1 MSGPYRDTSTVVGAK
16 IDVVIVEDN
25 EVFRE
30 ALEVLFGLTPDL
42 RVVAAVADG
51 GAAVEACRDLRPDVA
66 LVDYRLPGL
75 DGVETTRAVLAACP
89 GTAVVV
95 LTAAA
100 DAPEIE
106 ALLAAGAVA
115 CLTKDRGME
124 EIVAAI
130 RDAAR

>member
-89 GTAVVV
+89 GTAVVA

>member
-1 MSGPYRDTSTVVGAK
+1 MSGPYRDTSIVVGAK

-30 ALEVLFGLTPDL
+30 ALEILFGLTADL
-42 RVVAAVADG
+42 NVVAAVSGGQAALLVCPVAD
-51 GAAVEACRDLRPDVA
+51 PDVV
-66 LVDYRLPGL
+66 LVDYRLPDL
-75 DGVETTRAVLAACP
+75 DGVETTRAIRTACP
-89 GTAVVV
+89 RAAVVA

-115 CLTKDRGME
+115 CLTKDRGLD